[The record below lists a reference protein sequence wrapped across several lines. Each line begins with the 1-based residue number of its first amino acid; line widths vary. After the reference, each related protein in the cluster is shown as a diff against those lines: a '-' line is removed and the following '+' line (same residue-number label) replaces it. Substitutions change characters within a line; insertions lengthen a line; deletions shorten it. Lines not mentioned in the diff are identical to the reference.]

1 MPSGKRRRKDATA
14 PGGSQLLKRA
24 EGHIQSRVVS
34 GILELLPIVVP
45 VVVVVYVVNL
55 VDSVVVP
62 LVEGA
67 VRRLSGGAL
76 GIPNIWGIGLVLTI
90 MAFYLAGL
98 MCSTKLG
105 GDTVA
110 LLTNAMARIPVIRW
124 LLGATRQAT
133 GMATSQFHFS
143 RAVFIEWPREGM
155 VALGFVMARVSKP
168 GTGESLAIVYIPTAP
183 NPTSGNMALVNE
195 DDLFETD
202 MTTEDAMKL
211 VFSGGIVT
219 PDSIALGR
227 MPVEFRV
234 QSTYTGRFER
244 QRPGRES
251 TSDSV

>member
-1 MPSGKRRRKDATA
+1 M
-14 PGGSQLLKRA
+14 LKHA
-24 EGHIQSRVVS
+24 EGHIKSRVVS
-34 GILELLPIVVP
+34 GILELLPIIVP

-67 VRRLSGGAL
+67 VRLLSGGAL

-105 GDTVA
+105 GGTITS
-110 LLTNAMARIPVIRW
+110 LTNAMARIPVIRW

-168 GTGESLAIVYIPTAP
+168 GPGESLAIVYIPTAP

-211 VFSGGIVT
+211 VFSGGVVP
-219 PDSIALGR
+219 PDTIAMGR
-227 MPVEFRV
+227 MPVEYRV